1 MNNILIGID
10 FSINKPAACILKN
23 NTCHFVSWPYGL
35 SKITQKVYKNSPLL
49 IIERT
54 DTKDKGDNISK
65 KMRYEVENAK
75 YLADLITKYLDFFG
89 LNNETIIGFEGLSY
103 GSTGDV
109 VLQLGGYKYII
120 MDVLSQIVPFKNM
133 FTYAPITIKK
143 TAGCS
148 KKGMK
153 KSDMIE
159 AFKKESNSFSK
170 YLRENEKSFKTRK
183 GNWIAHLDDVVDSYW
198 VLETLR
204 KKEKV

>member
-1 MNNILIGID
+1 MNNILVGID

-23 NTCHFVSWPYGL
+23 NTYRFISWPYGL
-35 SKITQKVYKNSPLL
+35 SKISQQVYKNSPLF

-54 DTKDKGDNISK
+54 DTKDKGDNISE

-75 YLADLITKYLDFFG
+75 YLANLIAKYFNFFG
-89 LNNETIIGFEGLSY
+89 LNNKTIIGFEGLSY
-103 GSTGDV
+103 GSTGDF

-120 MDVLSQIVPFKNM
+120 MDVLSKIVPLKNM

-148 KKGMK
+148 KRGMK

-159 AFKKESNSFSK
+159 AFKKETNSFSK
-170 YLRENEKSFKTRK
+170 YLRDNEKNFKTRK

-198 VLETLR
+198 ILETLR
-204 KKEKV
+204 KKIEV